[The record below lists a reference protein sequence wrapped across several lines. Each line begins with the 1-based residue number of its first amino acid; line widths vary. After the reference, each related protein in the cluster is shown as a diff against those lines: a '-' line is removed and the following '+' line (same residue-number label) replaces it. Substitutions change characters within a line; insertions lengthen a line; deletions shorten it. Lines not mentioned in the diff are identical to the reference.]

1 MLFTIRSNWALL
13 LGIGLLMLGHGLQNT
28 LLGVRASIEGF
39 PTSVTGIVMSGY
51 SIGFLVS
58 AIVTPRLVAHV
69 GHVRVF
75 AAFTALA
82 SSAILAHA
90 LLLEPISW
98 FVLRFLTGV
107 CMSGAYVVAESWL
120 NRAATNEDRGSLL
133 SVYMLVQLT
142 AWAGGQLLLNAADP
156 GGFRLFI
163 GVSVLLSIAVVP
175 MLLTASPAPATA
187 AARSFGLIRLYRS
200 SPLGFV
206 GMFGV
211 GLSQGAF
218 FAMGAVFAG
227 KIGLDVAGISLF
239 MALAIVGGVLLQW
252 PVGRLSDRLDRRR
265 VVTGTTILAGLA
277 TGIVVIAGTGTFPVV
292 AAAFFL
298 YGGMCLP
305 MYALCIA
312 HTNDNLDAE
321 DMVGA
326 SGTLVLVVGIGM
338 VLGPPLAAAAMDLQ
352 GPVGFASFFTIVHLG
367 IGAFALYRMTRRA
380 SVPMAD
386 QGQHIYAPQPSPVAV
401 ALVQETAIGQQ
412 EAKEQTEI
420 VQSPLASPAGQ
431 GYN

>member
-1 MLFTIRSNWALL
+1 MLQTVRSNWALL

-28 LLGVRASIEGF
+28 LLGIRATIEGF

-75 AAFTALA
+75 AAFTAMA
-82 SSAILAHA
+82 SSAILAHT

-98 FVLRFLTGV
+98 FVLRFITGV

-156 GGFRLFI
+156 AGYRLFI
-163 GVSVLLSIAVVP
+163 GVSVLLSVAVVP
-175 MLLTASPAPATA
+175 MLLTASPAPAVA
-187 AARSFGLIRLYRS
+187 AARSFGLLRLYRS

-218 FAMGAVFAG
+218 FTMGAVFAG
-227 KIGLDVAGISLF
+227 AIGLDVAGISLF
-239 MALAIVGGVLLQW
+239 MTLAIVGGMLLQW
-252 PVGRLSDRLDRRR
+252 PIGRLSDRLDRRK
-265 VVTGTTILAGLA
+265 VLTGTTILAGLA
-277 TGIVVIAGTGTFPVV
+277 TGIVVLAGTGTFAIL

-305 MYALCIA
+305 MYALCVA
-312 HTNDNLDAE
+312 HTNDKLDDE

-338 VLGPPLAAAAMDLQ
+338 VLGPPLAASAMDLQ
-352 GPVGFASFFTIVHLG
+352 GAVGFASFLTIVHLG
-367 IGAFALYRMTRRA
+367 VGAFALFRMTRRGP
-380 SVPMAD
+380 VPMAD
-386 QGQHIYAPQPSPVAV
+386 QGQHIYAPQPSPVAS
-401 ALVQETAIGQQ
+401 ALVQEAAIGRQ
-412 EAKEQTEI
+412 EAREPVEPA
-420 VQSPLASPAGQ
+420 QSPLASPASH